1 MEESFRRQTMTVA
14 YFFDSYAVVE
24 ILSGSED
31 YKAYAVEP
39 VTLTMFQLAEIY
51 WYALLNYKE
60 DAAEEIYEKYR
71 AAVAEVDDAT
81 LKEAIQFRKRHKKRD
96 LSYADCIGYVYAKRH
111 SMKFL
116 TGDKEFQD
124 LPNVKFVK

>member
-1 MEESFRRQTMTVA
+1 MGQDS
-14 YFFDSYAVVE
+14 YFFDTYALIE
-24 ILSGSED
+24 ILKENAN
-31 YKAYAVEP
+31 YKRFTTES
-39 VTLTMFQLAEIY
+39 VTMTIFNLAELY
-51 WYALLNYKE
+51 WSVLKDYGPIKADAVFTQYKPSVV
-60 DAAEEIYEKYR
+60 D
-71 AAVAEVDDAT
+71 VDDEA
-81 LKEAIQFRKRHKKRD
+81 LKVAMQFKKTHKTIR